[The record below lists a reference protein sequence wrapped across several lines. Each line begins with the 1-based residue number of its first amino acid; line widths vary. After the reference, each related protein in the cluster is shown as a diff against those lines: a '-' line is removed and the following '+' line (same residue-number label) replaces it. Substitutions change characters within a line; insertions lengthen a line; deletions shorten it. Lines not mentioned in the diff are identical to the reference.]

1 MSRVDDII
9 SSIGNNG
16 TEKKKSRVESIIENS
31 SNGNLKT
38 GVDKNYINSFAKD
51 TNDFLSNFNNDLKDI
66 GFNNASSYYDT
77 FVSKSG
83 ELAKRAKTIQAYLN
97 SNKNNLDEETY
108 NSLMDSLNSFYRTR
122 DSIVYQLG
130 STSQYY
136 SQWDTEDEYKEYQKQ
151 QEE

>member
-66 GFNNASSYYDT
+66 GFNNASSYYESLLKANP
-77 FVSKSG
+77 FA
-83 ELAKRAKTIQAYLN
+83 LLLFA
-97 SNKNNLDEETY
+97 Y
-108 NSLMDSLNSFYRTR
+108 NSIKFLAISLKFDFTFSFVFVH
-122 DSIVYQLG
+122 SLPPNWFSLG
-130 STSQYY
+130 AASPPPIYFLILSN
-136 SQWDTEDEYKEYQKQ
+136 
-151 QEE
+151 